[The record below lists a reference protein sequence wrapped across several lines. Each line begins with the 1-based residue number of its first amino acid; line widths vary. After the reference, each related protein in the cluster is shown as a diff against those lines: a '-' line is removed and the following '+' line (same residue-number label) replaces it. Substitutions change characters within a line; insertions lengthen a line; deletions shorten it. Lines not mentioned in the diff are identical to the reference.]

1 MNKITAT
8 GRIVAD
14 AELRATSAGDSVCQ
28 FRLASDVGYGERK
41 STNWFNCQIWGRRAE
56 GIVEHIRK
64 GTPVTVFGT
73 LTMREWT
80 NKDGLKQL
88 SPEIRIDEIELHGSR
103 DSGAQNESRTP
114 QAQQRSMQAPQRQPT
129 HQAGGAHND
138 MDEIPFMRAGY
149 GATWRCI

>member
-14 AELRATSAGDSVCQ
+14 AELRATPAGDSVCQ
-28 FRLASDVGYGERK
+28 FRLASDVGYRDRK

-64 GTPVTVFGT
+64 GTPVTIFGT

-80 NKDGLKQL
+80 NKEGLKQL
-88 SPEIRIDEIELHGSR
+88 SPEIRIDEITLHGNR
-103 DSGAQNESRTP
+103 DSGAQNANHAP
-114 QAQQRSMQAPQRQPT
+114 QTRQQSAQAPQRQTPT
-129 HQAGGAHND
+129 QD
-138 MDEIPFMRAGY
+138 WDDEEPPF
-149 GATWRCI
+149 